1 MNNLK
6 KVNDMYSFL
15 RLSCIKIES
24 TKKTIIKMTVI
35 LISCLIVFSGFKIF
49 NPDAYVYA
57 KSKDESQDSKLEAQR
72 KELKDYFGDLHGFA
86 VGNPETGEIY
96 FADKTDKKVPIASI
110 TKLMTYLLVMEAMDR
125 GEIEKNGDV
134 IISKEAEDIT
144 YPYGII
150 WLKEGMKV
158 PIDDLIK
165 AMLIPS
171 SNESAVALAC
181 HVAGSE
187 GEFVKLMNKRAK
199 ELGLNKTHFYT
210 ASGLPTNLDEET
222 PEDALPS
229 EYLKTENHS
238 TVEDLFKLASFIMKK
253 YPHITKITSKKDI
266 SLQQFSF
273 YSENTNSLLKKDSR
287 INGLKTGYT
296 GGAGRCIIC
305 TRIEKTDFKQA
316 RKNGK
321 TMVVFMGGKSVEE
334 RDKKVTT
341 LLGIGENF
349 FKAKEKIGFLPTMS
363 VKIPENKAELSP
375 EEKKQENKKSLIIKI
390 VEFVACIL
398 VAFILLILLL
408 RFIIR
413 RRRRNSRLI
422 MSKKRYRK
430 RSDIKF

>member
-6 KVNDMYSFL
+6 KGNDMYSFL
-15 RLSCIKIES
+15 RSSCIKIES
-24 TKKTIIKMTVI
+24 LKKTIVKVTVI
-35 LISCLIVFSGFKIF
+35 LISCLIVFSGLKFL
-49 NPDAYVYA
+49 NVDANVYA
-57 KSKDESQDSKLEAQR
+57 KSKDEPQSSELEDKR
-72 KELKDYFGDLHGFA
+72 KELKDYFGDVHGFA

-125 GEIEKNGDV
+125 GEIDKKGDV
-134 IISKEAEDIT
+134 VISKEAEDIT

-210 ASGLPTNLDEET
+210 ASGLPTNLDEEL

-229 EYLKTENHS
+229 EYIKTENHS

-253 YPHITKITSKKDI
+253 YPNTTKITSKKDI

-273 YSENTNSLLKKDSR
+273 YSENTNTLLKKDSS

-341 LLGIGENF
+341 LLGIGESV
-349 FKAKEKIGFLPTMS
+349 FKAKERIGFLPTMS
-363 VKIPENKAELSP
+363 VKIPENKTELSP
-375 EEKKQENKKSLIIKI
+375 EEKKQEDKKSLIIKI
-390 VEFVACIL
+390 VEFSACIL
-398 VAFILLILLL
+398 VAIILLILLL

-430 RSDIKF
+430 GSNIKF